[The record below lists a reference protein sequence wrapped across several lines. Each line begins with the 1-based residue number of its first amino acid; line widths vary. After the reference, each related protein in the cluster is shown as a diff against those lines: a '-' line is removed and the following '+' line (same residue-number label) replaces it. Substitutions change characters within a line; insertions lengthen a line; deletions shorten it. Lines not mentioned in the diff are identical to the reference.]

1 MTLKTEYSLN
11 LSAVVL
17 TDLDY
22 AYRVLLGEDEI
33 SVNLIDSEDANLIG
47 TVTFGSVDEMRTV
60 AEAMLKLA
68 NTVDPK

>member
-22 AYRVLLGEDEI
+22 AYQVLLGEDEI